1 MPFIFAQ
8 LDINGSNSAILAS
21 LLISFLAFVISGLT
35 LYFNS
40 LKDAE
45 ITLANEPIFSMVQL
59 TSGRFSKGPP
69 EVREYRPYLE
79 TAIRFRTQFVLV
91 NKGARAGTVSV
102 KINLKPT
109 TKLQHFFSGYSAF
122 RIVATEYDERTNWQE
137 LEEEF
142 FLIQP
147 RSEFLIDVL
156 TIMSLCNWNYEIRLD
171 QKSSEDWCEELNKVE
186 SRNLE
191 LLKNFC
197 SVLSQNVSTEKEE
210 MYLATAEP
218 TITASVR
225 HKLRHRLKFWLK
237 PSHRSVDLQTVIPKI
252 HVGRVTE
259 EFIKHYSFGLENWNR
274 TRPHIILDS
283 FDSISTVIWQL
294 TTKLD
299 NYSRNLDSKTVVAL
313 RGYDRDDLL
322 EFWNELTGRSS
333 HIKTIIGFIFN
344 KTGLYGKLQKLNSDL
359 IKFKLVLNTAD
370 AETPLAANESLDDSR
385 KRLKSEVG
393 AVSQDLEKL
402 RKDLKICEQ
411 KASEIHLR
419 RYDKDEV
426 LDPPVV

>member
-171 QKSSEDWCEELNKVE
+171 QKSSEDWCEE
-186 SRNLE
+186 
-191 LLKNFC
+191 
-197 SVLSQNVSTEKEE
+197 
-210 MYLATAEP
+210 
-218 TITASVR
+218 
-225 HKLRHRLKFWLK
+225 
-237 PSHRSVDLQTVIPKI
+237 
-252 HVGRVTE
+252 
-259 EFIKHYSFGLENWNR
+259 
-274 TRPHIILDS
+274 
-283 FDSISTVIWQL
+283 
-294 TTKLD
+294 
-299 NYSRNLDSKTVVAL
+299 
-313 RGYDRDDLL
+313 
-322 EFWNELTGRSS
+322 
-333 HIKTIIGFIFN
+333 FN
-344 KTGLYGKLQKLNSDL
+344 
-359 IKFKLVLNTAD
+359 
-370 AETPLAANESLDDSR
+370 
-385 KRLKSEVG
+385 
-393 AVSQDLEKL
+393 
-402 RKDLKICEQ
+402 
-411 KASEIHLR
+411 
-419 RYDKDEV
+419 
-426 LDPPVV
+426 